1 MQTRQRTI
9 LELLVKEY
17 IRTAEPVGSQILVKK
32 YKLGVSPATVR
43 SEMGD
48 LTDMGYLCQPHTSA
62 GRVPTDKGYRFFVD
76 VLMESGVREEI
87 KDFNNFVDALK
98 QQPLEHR
105 RLIKELAR
113 AISDISHNVGICG
126 FLEEDD
132 FFSAGLPNL
141 LREPEFSDN
150 PDILDSFDFFDYLDK
165 EIKEFFDEMERDMQV
180 FIGKES
186 KDKKFDDFSLVVS
199 RCENKKGKEGVVGV
213 LGPKRMDYARNI
225 ALVGSVREL
234 LNRF

>member
-1 MQTRQRTI
+1 MQLRQQTI
-9 LELLVKEY
+9 LDLIVNEY
-17 IRTAEPVGSQILVKK
+17 IKTAEPVGSQILVKK
-32 YKLGVSPATVR
+32 YKLDVSSATVR
-43 SEMGD
+43 NEMAE
-48 LTDMGYLCQPHTSA
+48 LESTGYLEQPHTSA

-76 VLMESGVREEI
+76 VLMESGVCEEI
-87 KDFNNFVDALK
+87 EDFNNFVDVLK

-126 FLEEDD
+126 FLEDD
-132 FFSAGLPNL
+132 VFFSAGLSNL
-141 LREPEFSDN
+141 LREPEFSSN
-150 PDILDSFDFFDYLDK
+150 PEAIDSFGFFDYLDK
-165 EIKEFFDEMERDMQV
+165 EIKEFFEEMDKDMQV

-186 KDKKFDDFSLVVS
+186 RDKKFDDFSLVVS

-225 ALVGSVREL
+225 KLVDIAKDMVK
-234 LNRF
+234 NF